1 MNRQWRAARVTPL
14 GELLQPVRITGAAVR
29 LVLEIALV
37 TLLWRAL
44 YAGVESSAGLDREQ
58 AVTYAVL
65 AVLALRMRGGEREL
79 SADSVLVHVQ
89 EGTILYWF
97 VRPLR
102 PGRYYL
108 IRAAGDQAYGLAWV
122 LAGYLTCR
130 AIGIVSPPASAGAAV
145 AAAVSLLLGQITL
158 YYLLL
163 IVDLFCFWAVMNK
176 SAVQILG
183 FAQSLLSGA
192 FAPLWF
198 FPGWFIALSAVLPF
212 QGTLNVPLSL
222 YIGRIP
228 VAEAPREIA
237 VQVAW
242 CVLLAGV
249 TRLLWRRAAERVT
262 VQGG

>member
-1 MNRQWRAARVTPL
+1 VTRQWRAARITPL
-14 GELLQPVRITGAAVR
+14 GDLRQPVRITGLVVR
-29 LVLEIALV
+29 LGLQVALV

-44 YAGVESSAGLDREQ
+44 YSGVESSAGLDREQ

-65 AVLALRMRGGEREL
+65 AVLALQLRGADRAV

-89 EGTILYWF
+89 EGSILYWF
-97 VRPLR
+97 LR
-102 PGRYYL
+102 PARPSRYYL
-108 IRAAGDQAYGLAWV
+108 IRAIGDQAYGLAWV
-122 LAGYLTCR
+122 LAGYATCLVL
-130 AIGIVSPPASAGAAV
+130 GIVAPPASTGAAV
-145 AAAVSLLLGQITL
+145 AAAVSLLFGQITL

-163 IVDLFCFWAVMNK
+163 VVDLFCFWAVMNS

-183 FAQSLLSGA
+183 FAQAVLSGA

-198 FPGWFIALSAVLPF
+198 FPGWFIAMSAVLPF

-228 VAEAPREIA
+228 AGEAPAEIA
-237 VQVAW
+237 VQVLW
-242 CVLLAGV
+242 CVLLAGL
-249 TRLLWRRAAERVT
+249 TRLLWRRAAARVT

>member
-1 MNRQWRAARVTPL
+1 VNRQWRAARTTPL
-14 GELLQPVRITGAAVR
+14 GELLQPLRITGTVTR
-29 LVLEIALV
+29 LALQIALV

-58 AVTYAVL
+58 AVTFAVL
-65 AVLALRMRGGEREL
+65 AVLALQIRGGDREL
-79 SADSVLVHVQ
+79 TADSVLVHVQ
-89 EGTILYWF
+89 EGSILYWF
-97 VRPLR
+97 LR
-102 PGRYYL
+102 PVAPRRYYL
-108 IRAAGDQAYGLAWV
+108 IRAVGDQAYGLAWV
-122 LAGYLTCR
+122 LAGY
-130 AIGIVSPPASAGAAV
+130 AICLALGIVSPPASTGAAV
-145 AAAVSLLLGQITL
+145 ASAVSLLFGQITL

-176 SAVQILG
+176 SAMQILG

-192 FAPLWF
+192 FAPLWY
-198 FPGWFIALSAVLPF
+198 FPGWFIAMSAVLPF

-228 VAEAPREIA
+228 AGEAPFEIA
-237 VQVAW
+237 VQVFW
-242 CVLLAGV
+242 CVLLAGL

>member
-1 MNRQWRAARVTPL
+1 VNRQWRAARITPL
-14 GELLQPVRITGAAVR
+14 GEVLQPVRITGTAVR
-29 LVLEIALV
+29 LALQIVLV

-44 YAGVESSAGLDREQ
+44 YSGVESSAGLDRDQ

-65 AVLALRMRGGEREL
+65 AVLALQIRGVDRAV

-89 EGTILYWF
+89 EGSILYWF
-97 VRPLR
+97 LR
-102 PGRYYL
+102 PVQPRRYYL

-122 LAGYLTCR
+122 LAGYAACL
-130 AIGIVSPPASAGAAV
+130 ALGVVSPPASAGAA
-145 AAAVSLLLGQITL
+145 AASAVSLLFGQVTL

-163 IVDLFCFWAVMNK
+163 SVDLFCFWAVMNS

-183 FAQSLLSGA
+183 FAQSLLSGVL
-192 FAPLWF
+192 APLWF
-198 FPGWFIALSAVLPF
+198 FPGWFIAISAVLPF

-228 VAEAPREIA
+228 VGEAPFEIA
-237 VQVAW
+237 VQAVW
-242 CVLLAGV
+242 CGLLAGL

>member
-1 MNRQWRAARVTPL
+1 MSRPWRAARITPL
-14 GELLQPVRITGAAVR
+14 GELLQPVRITGTAVR
-29 LVLEIALV
+29 LALQIAVV

-44 YAGVESSAGLDREQ
+44 YSGVESSAGLDQDQ

-65 AVLALRMRGGEREL
+65 AVLALQIRGVDRAA
-79 SADSVLVHVQ
+79 SADSVLAHVR
-89 EGTILYWF
+89 EGSILYWF
-97 VRPLR
+97 LR
-102 PGRYYL
+102 PVPPRRYYL
-108 IRAAGDQAYGLAWV
+108 IRAVGDQAYGLVWV
-122 LAGYLTCR
+122 LAGYATCL
-130 AIGIVSPPASAGAAV
+130 AVGVVSPPASAGAA
-145 AAAVSLLLGQITL
+145 AASAVSLLFGQITL

-163 IVDLFCFWAVMNK
+163 LVDLFCFWAVMNS

-198 FPGWFIALSAVLPF
+198 FPGWFIVMSAVLPF

-228 VAEAPREIA
+228 VGEAPFEIA
-237 VQVAW
+237 VQMVW
-242 CVLLAGV
+242 CVLLAGL